1 MDKAQINKELELLG
15 LKNKLQTNLKLYL
28 ETSTKPYVSIDLY
41 INTLKC
47 KYNENV
53 DIINELERLR
63 QNINFYASG
72 QELLR
77 VENWIFNW
85 NNKCI
90 ITDMN
95 SFVDTSRNY
104 ELEEQIKDLQK
115 QINEIKEINLQQN
128 PYIERIDENTNL

>member
-1 MDKAQINKELELLG
+1 M
-15 LKNKLQTNLKLYL
+15 
-28 ETSTKPYVSIDLY
+28 
-41 INTLKC
+41 
-47 KYNENV
+47 
-53 DIINELERLR
+53 ERLR

-77 VENWIFNW
+77 PENWIFNW

-90 ITDMN
+90 ITDVN

-104 ELEEQIKDLQK
+104 ELEEQIKYLQK

-128 PYIERIDENTNL
+128 PYIERIDENTNNL